1 MTRKL
6 LTVLVA
12 AIPAI
17 AAADAPPKAVTNL
30 ERFIGT
36 WKGTGTM
43 TMGKDKVK
51 VDFATTCK
59 RTSAQFGVL
68 CSSTFGGIPG
78 MATYEE
84 TDLFGYEPNSNTYH
98 WFAVTNAGE
107 THDHVAKVA
116 DGNKLSYVYTGT
128 QEGKPMKEAIDIEWS
143 KDGKTMAF
151 HVDTIVAG
159 QVVATIDAKPQK
171 Q

>member
-6 LTVLVA
+6 LSVLVA
-12 AIPAI
+12 AIPAV
-17 AAADAPPKAVTNL
+17 ALADAPPKPVANL
-30 ERFIGT
+30 ERFVGT

-43 TMGKDKVK
+43 TMGKDKQK
-51 VDFATTCK
+51 VDFTTTCK

-68 CSSTFGGIPG
+68 CNSAFAGIPG
-78 MATYEE
+78 MGPLEE

-107 THDHVAKVA
+107 THDHVAKVS

-128 QEGKPMKEAIDIEWS
+128 QEGKPFKETIDLEWT
-143 KDGKTMAF
+143 KDGKTMTF
-151 HVDTIVAG
+151 HVESIVAG